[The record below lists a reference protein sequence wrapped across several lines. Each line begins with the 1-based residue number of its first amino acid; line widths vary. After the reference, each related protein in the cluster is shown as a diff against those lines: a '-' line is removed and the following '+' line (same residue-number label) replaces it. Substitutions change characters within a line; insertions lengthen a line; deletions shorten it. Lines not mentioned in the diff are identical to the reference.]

1 VKTVTNQQGKSSQ
14 MNILV
19 SGAGVAGLA
28 TALNL
33 GARGHQVTV
42 IERSDHFR
50 VNGSPIDI
58 RGDALGIAERMGLLG
73 RIRERRVHM
82 TERSVFVDQDGEP
95 IVQLPPAETSDS
107 ADDVEIAREDLA
119 NLLAGELPAG
129 TTVRF
134 HDSVTALADGG
145 AGVDVRFASGATGRF
160 DLVIGADGL
169 HSAVRR
175 LAFGPERDYL
185 KYLGCYVALSDLPP
199 SKVRDDRINPIYN
212 FPGHMAG
219 ITRYQDKALAVF
231 LFRSELLDYDH
242 HDLDAQKKILLD
254 AFAGHSEWKLP
265 DLLDA
270 AREDPELYFDS
281 ASQIHLPSWHTGRVV
296 LVGDAAHAASGLSGR
311 GTSLALTGTWF
322 LAEELDRANGDHT
335 VAFER
340 YEARQRPHVHK
351 GQASVGAGADLV
363 VPATWEAINARNER
377 ILATGG

>member
-1 VKTVTNQQGKSSQ
+1 MSDQ

-28 TALNL
+28 QALNL
-33 GARGHQVTV
+33 GSRGHRVTV
-42 IERSDHFR
+42 IERGGHFR

-58 RGDALGIAERMGLLG
+58 RGEALGIAEKMGLLD
-73 RIRERRVHM
+73 RIREQRVRM
-82 TERSVFVDQDGEP
+82 TERSVFVDRDGEP
-95 IVQLPPAETSDS
+95 IVQVPLNETGDS

-119 NLLAGELPAG
+119 NLLAGELPAE
-129 TTVRF
+129 TIVRF
-134 HDSVTALADGG
+134 HDSVTALADDG
-145 AGVDVRFASGATGRF
+145 AGVDVRFASGASDRF

-185 KYLGCYVALSDLPP
+185 KYLGCYVALGDLP
-199 SKVRDDRINPIYN
+199 SSGVRDDGINPIYN

-219 ITRYQDKALAVF
+219 ITRYKDKALAVF
-231 LFRSELLDYDH
+231 MFRSELLDYDH

-254 AFAGHSEWKLP
+254 AFAGHAEWKLP
-265 DLLDA
+265 ELLDA

-281 ASQIHLPSWHTGRVV
+281 ASQIHLPAWHSGRVV

-322 LAEELDRANGDHT
+322 LAEELERANGDHT
-335 VAFER
+335 VAFAR
-340 YEARQRPHVHK
+340 YEDRQRPHVHK
-351 GQASVGAGADLV
+351 GQASVGAGAELV
-363 VPATWEAINARNER
+363 LPGTWEAIHARNER
-377 ILATGG
+377 LLAAGVRR